1 MSRLEG
7 KVAFITGMGRGTGRS
22 HAVRLAQEGAD
33 IIGIDICRDIESAA
47 YPMASQDDLA
57 ETARQVEKLGRRVFT
72 RVADVRDALGLRAV
86 LEEGVEKLGRLDFV
100 VANAGIST
108 AQFRMTT
115 LEEDIKAWN
124 DTIDVNLTGVWNTV
138 QAAIP
143 YLLAGGRG
151 GSIIIIG
158 STAGLSGV
166 AAGPYTAAKHG
177 IVGIMRGLA
186 NELAE
191 DYVRV
196 NVVHPTGVNT
206 PMAKNPGMEAYLA
219 SEVEQGNQLE
229 NAMPVDILEPSDISG
244 TVAFLCSDDSRYITG
259 ANIPVDAGFVNR
271 MLTT

>member
-22 HAVRLAQEGAD
+22 HAVRLAEEGAD
-33 IIGIDICRDIESAA
+33 IIGIDICRDIETAA

-86 LEEGVEKLGRLDFV
+86 LQEGVEKLGRLDFV

-108 AQFRMTT
+108 AQSRMTT

-206 PMAKNPGMEAYLA
+206 PMASNPGMEAYLA

-229 NAMPVDILEPSDISG
+229 NAMPVDMLEPSDISG